1 MPLLGQHAP
10 GGLQVGRARRS
21 RRTRGPRRAGVVNAR
36 RARRYTCPGMA
47 TPGEAAMRPS
57 VRSIIRTAVFPVAGR
72 GTGFLPATKASPKE
86 MLPVVDKP
94 LIQYAVEEA
103 LSAGAT
109 RLVFIT
115 GASKRAIED
124 HFDSDQEL
132 EHMLE
137 AQVKSDLLNQ
147 VRSVLPSYASCIYIR
162 QPAPLG
168 LGHAVLCAQ
177 PAVGAEPFFVHLADD
192 LIRSEVAGLAQMAQ
206 VYEAKRASVLGV
218 QVVPRQDTEKYG
230 IVAVEAD
237 KSPTS
242 RVRSIIEKPKPSVA
256 PSNLAVVGR
265 YVLAPAIFEHL
276 EKIGQGA
283 GGEIQLTDGIAAL
296 MGEEAVYAHRFTGKR
311 YDCGSKLGY
320 LQATVEFGLGHP
332 QLGKDFGKYLLSL
345 SRETINSI
353 AAKGNEYTPTDRRK
367 SANGTSARARPNG
380 GLSNC

>member
-1 MPLLGQHAP
+1 MIPK
-10 GGLQVGRARRS
+10 
-21 RRTRGPRRAGVVNAR
+21 
-36 RARRYTCPGMA
+36 
-47 TPGEAAMRPS
+47 S
-57 VRSIIRTAVFPVAGR
+57 VIRTAVFPVAGR
-72 GTGFLPATKASPKE
+72 GTRFLPATKASPKE

-103 LSAGAT
+103 LAAGVR

-137 AQVKSDLLNQ
+137 AQGKSDLLNQ
-147 VRSVLPSYASCIYIR
+147 LRSVLPSYASCIYIR

-192 LIRSEVAGLAQMAQ
+192 LIRSDVACLQQMAE
-206 VYEAKRASVLGV
+206 VYDAKRASVLGV
-218 QVVPRQDTEKYG
+218 QLVPHSDTEKYG
-230 IVAVEAD
+230 IVDVEAD
-237 KSPTS
+237 KSSTS
-242 RVRSIIEKPKPSVA
+242 RVRSIVEKPKPAVA

-265 YVLAPAIFEHL
+265 YVLTPSIFEHL

-320 LQATVEFGLGHP
+320 LQATVEFALAHP
-332 QLGKDFGKYLLSL
+332 QLGKEFRSYLKHLNLAKVASKDDPAIKERAHPVGSSTRGRGGNGHVAQEGGGSSGK
-345 SRETINSI
+345 R
-353 AAKGNEYTPTDRRK
+353 AGGRRK
-367 SANGTSARARPNG
+367 SGRPTQSA
-380 GLSNC
+380 